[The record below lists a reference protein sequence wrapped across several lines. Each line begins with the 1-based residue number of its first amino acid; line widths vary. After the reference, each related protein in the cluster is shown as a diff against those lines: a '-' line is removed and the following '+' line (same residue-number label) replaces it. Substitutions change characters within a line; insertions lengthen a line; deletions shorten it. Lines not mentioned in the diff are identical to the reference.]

1 MTIEERLAALE
12 EKVSM
17 LGKIAE
23 MDAKAHLANV
33 TWQKEATE
41 SIKEL
46 TEGFAY
52 LSLKIITEGK
62 NLS

>member
-1 MTIEERLAALE
+1 MLE
-12 EKVSM
+12 
-17 LGKIAE
+17 KIAE
-23 MDAKAHLANV
+23 MEAKAHLANV

-46 TEGFAY
+46 TEGFAE
-52 LSLKIITEGK
+52 LTLRIMGGK

>member
-1 MTIEERLAALE
+1 MTIEERLAELE
-12 EKVSM
+12 ERVSM

-33 TWQKEATE
+33 TWQKEVTE
-41 SIKEL
+41 YIKEL
-46 TEGFAY
+46 TEGFEE
-52 LSLKIITEGK
+52 LTMRIMGGK

>member
-12 EKVSM
+12 KKVSM
-17 LGKIAE
+17 LEKIAE
-23 MDAKAHLANV
+23 METKAHLANV

-52 LSLKIITEGK
+52 LSLKIMGGK